1 MKTRQTGA
9 CIAAVVLTALL
20 HPAGAA
26 AQVPPADGEP
36 LTEAPPEE
44 TPVDSASPGA
54 EAAETATAEATAAET
69 TDKPKT
75 QREQALTSFVQLLG
89 DAKAQTT
96 TSGQTAAAFG
106 GGILY
111 RSEDQSLLIL
121 ARTDASTEALDS
133 QGERGALMLTPE
145 ANGQPSFELDWR
157 VFFLCMTRPFK
168 WIEGTCADAKRAE
181 MARQRASEPPASES
195 PLFFPD
201 PDKLDF
207 GVRLYLSGGTSDWT
221 IPADEPMEAAITRRA
236 GVLAYG
242 VDLALR
248 RELIKADDNYVAL
261 EAGLGGTVRNLIGD
275 LTAGENSDELD
286 GFLGT
291 DRRIYFG
298 PELYL
303 GLTINALQVGVSLPV
318 FLQGEIDGFSGGQ
331 LLVTA
336 IVRDGP
342 KLVIPD

>member
-9 CIAAVVLTALL
+9 CIAAALLAALL

-26 AQVPPADGEP
+26 AQEPPVAPGEP
-36 LTEAPPEE
+36 AAGEPISEAPPEE
-44 TPVDSASPGA
+44 NPGAPVADAPGA
-54 EAAETATAEATAAET
+54 EATAET
-69 TDKPKT
+69 TAEKPKT
-75 QREQALTSFVQLLG
+75 EREQALTSFVQLLG

-111 RSEDQSLLIL
+111 RSQDQSLLIL
-121 ARTDASTEALDS
+121 ARTEASTEAQDS

-145 ANGQPSFELDWR
+145 ANGKPSFELDWR

-181 MARQRASEPPASES
+181 LARQGSLERSSGSPPSY
-195 PLFFPD
+195 FPD
-201 PDKLDF
+201 PDKIDF

-221 IPADEPMEAAITRRA
+221 IPADEPMAAITRRA

-248 RELIKADDNYVAL
+248 RELIKADDNYVAI
-261 EAGLGGTVRNLIGD
+261 EAGVGGTVRNLIGD
-275 LTAGENSDELD
+275 LTGDENADELD